1 MINNPWQAYQA
12 PQAYQTQQYQ
22 PNAYR
27 PTVTAQ
33 QMIDGPQYMMQ
44 PGMINARFVTC
55 REEAVAAQI
64 MDGNPWLF
72 LDQAHGMVYY
82 KGFNSR
88 TNTAEFIDFAMA
100 QPQQPQQPQFA
111 PIADFMQLKSDFD
124 QFKNAVMA
132 PQQPRQKP
140 PKIEEGDA
148 K

>member
-22 PNAYR
+22 PNTYR
-27 PTVTAQ
+27 PAAP
-33 QMIDGPQYMMQ
+33 QMMDGAQYMMQ
-44 PGMINARFVTC
+44 PGMINARYVTC

-64 MDGNPWLF
+64 MDGTPWLF
-72 LDQAHGMVYY
+72 LDRDHGMVYC

-88 TNTAEFIDFAMA
+88 TGAAEFIEFAIV

-111 PIADFMQLKSDFD
+111 PIADFMQLRNDFD

-132 PQQPRQKP
+132 PQQPRQKA
-140 PKIEEGDA
+140 PKNEEGDA